1 MSVPEIILEVKNL
14 KTSFAT
20 DSGEV
25 RAVDGV
31 SFKLPKGQT
40 IGIVGESG
48 SGKSITSLSI
58 LRLLASNGKIK
69 EGEVLYKG
77 QDLLKFS
84 EDQMRK
90 LRGNEISMIFQEPMT
105 SLNPVYTVGQQI
117 GEALMLHQNMS
128 KKEAH
133 IRSVELLKLVGIP
146 SPDKRVKNYPFELS
160 GGMRQR
166 VMIAMSLACD
176 PEILIA
182 DEPTTALDVT
192 IQAQILELIKELQ
205 DRLGM
210 SVVFITHDLGVVAE
224 TCDYVAVMYAGQV
237 VEYADIRSLFHYPK
251 LPYTIGLLKSLP
263 RHDIEQDKLEPIKG
277 NVPSPHDMPV
287 GCRFSPRCPAATD
300 LCRAKMPQLE
310 TDEKGNQVRCWI
322 YSEEWDGESEVNIY
336 GETRIAKSRGTET
349 VLPD

>member
-1 MSVPEIILEVKNL
+1 MTTLETILEVKNL
-14 KTSFAT
+14 KTTFKT
-20 DSGEV
+20 DAGDV
-25 RAVDGV
+25 NAVDGV
-31 SFKLPKGQT
+31 SFKLPKGKT

-48 SGKSITSLSI
+48 SGKSITALSI
-58 LRLLASNGKIK
+58 LRLIGSNGQTKG
-69 EGEVLYKG
+69 GEILYKG
-77 QDLLKFS
+77 QDLLKLS
-84 EDQMRK
+84 EDKMRK

-117 GEALMLHQNMS
+117 SEALMLHQNMS

-133 IRSVELLKLVGIP
+133 LRSIELLTLVGIP

-166 VMIAMSLACD
+166 VMIAMSLACN

-192 IQAQILELIKELQ
+192 IQAQILELIKDLQ

-210 SVVFITHDLGVVAE
+210 SVIFITHDLGVVAE

-237 VEYADIRSLFHYPK
+237 VEYSDVRSLFREPK

-263 RHDIEQDKLEPIKG
+263 RHDIEQTKLEPIKG
-277 NVPSPHDMPV
+277 NVPSPYNMPV

-300 LCRAKMPQLE
+300 LCRTKMPLLE

-322 YSEEWDGESEVNIY
+322 YSEEWNGESEVEIY
-336 GETRIAKSRGTET
+336 GETRIAKGRGAKT

>member
-1 MSVPEIILEVKNL
+1 MSTPDIVLEIKDL
-14 KTSFAT
+14 KTTFKT
-20 DSGEV
+20 DAGEV
-25 RAVDGV
+25 NAVDGV
-31 SFKLPKGQT
+31 SFKLPKGKT

-48 SGKSITSLSI
+48 SGKSITALSI
-58 LRLLASNGKIK
+58 LRLLDKNGTNRG
-69 EGEVLYKG
+69 GEILYKG
-77 QDLLKFS
+77 DNLLKYS
-84 EDQMRK
+84 EDKMRK

-117 GEALMLHQNMS
+117 SESLMLHQNMS
-128 KKEAH
+128 KKQAQV
-133 IRSVELLKLVGIP
+133 RSIELLKLVGIP
-146 SPDKRVKNYPFELS
+146 SPDSRVKNYPFELS

-192 IQAQILELIKELQ
+192 IQAQILELIRELQ

-237 VEYADIRSLFHYPK
+237 VEYSDVRTLFHQPK

-263 RHDIEQDKLEPIKG
+263 RHDIEQEKLEPIKG
-277 NVPSPHDMPV
+277 NVPSPYNMPV

-300 LCRAKMPQLE
+300 LCRTKMPQLE
-310 TDEKGNQVRCWI
+310 TDENGNQVRCWI
-322 YSEEWDGESEVNIY
+322 YSEEWDGESEVDIY
-336 GETRIAKSRGTET
+336 GEKRIAKSGGSKT
-349 VLPD
+349 VLSD

>member
-84 EDQMRK
+84 EEQMRK

-166 VMIAMSLACD
+166 VMIAMSLACN

-237 VEYADIRSLFHYPK
+237 VEYSDVRSLFHYPK

-277 NVPSPHDMPV
+277 NVPSPHEMPI

-300 LCRAKMPQLE
+300 LCREKMPQLE

-336 GETRIAKSRGTET
+336 GENRIAKGRGTET